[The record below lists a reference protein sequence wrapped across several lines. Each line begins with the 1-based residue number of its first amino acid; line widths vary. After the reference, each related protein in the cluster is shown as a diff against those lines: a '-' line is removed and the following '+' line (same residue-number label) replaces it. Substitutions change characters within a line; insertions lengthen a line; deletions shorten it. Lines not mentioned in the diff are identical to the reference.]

1 MRHCVR
7 SGFTESYMENE
18 EMGVEEF
25 VLDDEMIWGTQI
37 ENDQFRIYI
46 NENQTLTF
54 SKEAAQVLY
63 AVLKGY
69 VESGELKDESST

>member
-1 MRHCVR
+1 
-7 SGFTESYMENE
+7 MENE

-25 VLDDEMIWGTQI
+25 VLDDEMIWGTRI
-37 ENDQFRIYI
+37 EDDQFRIYI

-54 SKEAAQVLY
+54 SRDAAEVLY

-69 VESGELKDESST
+69 VESGELSGTSAESAG